1 MLVGEQSPAPR
12 VVAGL
17 RKLRPEL
24 TPAPVPTPADPNL
37 RISGVLR
44 QYYDEDDT
52 SFAWVRAAVHGGC
65 LHAWRDG
72 TLPRRSAARLPL
84 RHLHLRPAPRLP
96 NAFQLSRLRDDESVA
111 TFQTCNAA
119 EYNRWVRALC
129 VEILRQTPLPQVRFL
144 DVLPAADTS
153 REPKKEALQLETPCP
168 PRPPPR
174 ARRRLLTS
182 PETLLPRRDHSPAA
196 TDEGIVVEDDD
207 YDSSSDRSLDLTL
220 SLDAL
225 KTADVVDAPV
235 RKAEVVKCDNCS
247 KLTAGT
253 QQHHTLPRA
262 ARSID
267 SEQGRHHRYL
277 KRWEGTA
284 GGAVRGR
291 SAMEAARRKTSSLES
306 RARSCSPNAHEAIAQ
321 YVPVRERRALF
332 ESLSQSGGSLARS
345 TEQLTRPIAVL
356 ETTPRRAA
364 SMHDLQAP
372 PTRSVS
378 DLRQFFEAVARGTG
392 AGPCSAGL
400 QRHSAPPNPIRAF
413 ASLTCA

>member
-24 TPAPVPTPADPNL
+24 TPGPVPTPTDPNI

-44 QYYDEDDT
+44 QYYNEDT
-52 SFAWVRAAVHGGC
+52 ESWAWVRAAVQQGC
-65 LHAWRDG
+65 LLAWRDG
-72 TLPRRSAARLPL
+72 TLPRRPAARLPL
-84 RHLHLRPAPRLP
+84 RDLHLRIAPTLP
-96 NAFQLSRLRDDESVA
+96 NAFQLSRLRDDSSVA

-119 EYNRWVRALC
+119 EYAKWVRALC
-129 VEILRQTPLPQVRFL
+129 VEILGQTPLPQVRFL
-144 DVLPAADTS
+144 DVLPAADTT
-153 REPKKEALQLETPCP
+153 RKPKNEAPQQETPACP
-168 PRPPPR
+168 PRAPPR

-182 PETLLPRRDHSPAA
+182 PETQLPRRDHSPAA

-207 YDSSSDRSLDLTL
+207 YDSSSDRSLDLTF

-225 KTADVVDAPV
+225 KTTDVVDAPPPV
-235 RKAEVVKCDNCS
+235 RKAEVIKCDNCS
-247 KLTAGT
+247 KLTA
-253 QQHHTLPRA
+253 QHHTLPRA
-262 ARSID
+262 RSTD
-267 SEQGRHHRYL
+267 SEQGRHRYL

-284 GGAVRGR
+284 GAAERGR
-291 SAMEAARRKTSSLES
+291 FAMEAARRKTASLES
-306 RARSCSPNAHEAIAQ
+306 RARSCSPNAHEAVAK

-332 ESLSQSGGSLARS
+332 ESLSKTGSGLARS
-345 TEQLTRPIAVL
+345 TEQLTRPIVVP

-364 SMHDLQAP
+364 SLHDLQAP

-378 DLRQFFEAVARGTG
+378 DLRQFFEAVARGVG
-392 AGPCSAGL
+392 GCSAGL
-400 QRHSAPPNPIRAF
+400 QRHSAPPNTAPRAF

>member
-24 TPAPVPTPADPNL
+24 TPGPVPTPADPNL

-44 QYYDEDDT
+44 QYYSDDAT
-52 SFAWVRAAVHGGC
+52 SWAWVRAAVRGGC
-65 LHAWRDG
+65 LLAWRDG
-72 TLPRRSAARLPL
+72 TLPRRPAARLPL
-84 RHLHLRPAPRLP
+84 RHLHLRPAPSLA
-96 NAFQLSRLRDDESVA
+96 NAFQLSRLRDDASVA

-119 EYNRWVRALC
+119 EYARWVRALC

-144 DVLPAADTS
+144 DVLPAADTG
-153 REPKKEALQLETPCP
+153 REPKKEAPQQETPAGP

-225 KTADVVDAPV
+225 KTTDVVDAPV
-235 RKAEVVKCDNCS
+235 RTAEVIKCDNCS
-247 KLTAGT
+247 KLSASA

-262 ARSID
+262 ARS
-267 SEQGRHHRYL
+267 SELEQGRHRYL

-284 GGAVRGR
+284 GGAERGR
-291 SAMEAARRKTSSLES
+291 VAMEAARRKTSALES

-345 TEQLTRPIAVL
+345 TEQLPTRPPAVL
-356 ETTPRRAA
+356 EPAPRRAA
-364 SMHDLQAP
+364 SLHDLQAP
-372 PTRSVS
+372 PSRSVS
-378 DLRQFFEAVARGTG
+378 DLRQFFEAVARG
-392 AGPCSAGL
+392 GPCSAGL

>member
-24 TPAPVPTPADPNL
+24 TPGPVPTPVDPDF

-44 QYYDEDDT
+44 QYYNDDT
-52 SFAWVRAAVHGGC
+52 ESWAWVRAAVRGGC
-65 LHAWRDG
+65 LLAWRDG
-72 TLPRRSAARLPL
+72 TLPRRTPARLPL
-84 RHLHLRPAPRLP
+84 RDLHLRTATSLP
-96 NAFQLSRLRDDESVA
+96 NAFQLSRLRDDTAVA

-119 EYNRWVRALC
+119 ECARWVRALC
-129 VEILRQTPLPQVRFL
+129 VEILGQTPLPQVRFL
-144 DVLPAADTS
+144 DVLPAADTAG
-153 REPKKEALQLETPCP
+153 REPKKETPQQETPLCP
-168 PRPPPR
+168 PKPPPR

-182 PETLLPRRDHSPAA
+182 TETLLPRRDHSPAA

-225 KTADVVDAPV
+225 KTTDVVDAPV
-235 RKAEVVKCDNCS
+235 RKAEVIKCDSCS
-247 KLTAGT
+247 KLNASS

-262 ARSID
+262 ARAE
-267 SEQGRHHRYL
+267 SEQGRRYL

-284 GGAVRGR
+284 GGAERGR
-291 SAMEAARRKTSSLES
+291 YAMEAARRKTASLEN
-306 RARSCSPNAHEAIAQ
+306 RARSCSPNVHEAVAQ

-332 ESLSQSGGSLARS
+332 ESLSRSTAASLARS
-345 TEQLTRPIAVL
+345 SEQLARVERPPA

-364 SMHDLQAP
+364 SLHDLQAP

-378 DLRQFFEAVARGTG
+378 DLRQFFEAVARG
-392 AGPCSAGL
+392 AGGCAGV
-400 QRHSAPPNPIRAF
+400 QRHSAPPGPAPRAF
-413 ASLTCA
+413 TSLTCA

>member
-24 TPAPVPTPADPNL
+24 TPGPIPTPVDPNF

-44 QYYDEDDT
+44 QYYNDDT
-52 SFAWVRAAVHGGC
+52 ESWAWVRAAVKNGC
-65 LHAWRDG
+65 LLAWRDG
-72 TLPRRSAARLPL
+72 TLPRRAAARLPL
-84 RHLHLRPAPRLP
+84 RDLHLRTATTLP
-96 NAFQLSRLRDDESVA
+96 NAFQLSRLRDDTAVA

-119 EYNRWVRALC
+119 EYARWVRALC
-129 VEILRQTPLPQVRFL
+129 VEILGQTPLPQVRFL
-144 DVLPAADTS
+144 DVLPAADTAG
-153 REPKKEALQLETPCP
+153 REPKKEATHQETPLCP
-168 PRPPPR
+168 PKAPPR

-182 PETLLPRRDHSPAA
+182 TETLLPRRDHSPAA

-225 KTADVVDAPV
+225 KTTDVVDAPV
-235 RKAEVVKCDNCS
+235 RKAEVIKCDSCS
-247 KLTAGT
+247 KLNTGA

-262 ARSID
+262 ARSE
-267 SEQGRHHRYL
+267 SEQGRRYL

-284 GGAVRGR
+284 GGAERGR
-291 SAMEAARRKTSSLES
+291 YAMEAARRKTASMEN
-306 RARSCSPNAHEAIAQ
+306 RARSCSPNVHEAVAK

-332 ESLSQSGGSLARS
+332 ESMSRTTASSLARS
-345 TEQLTRPIAVL
+345 SEQLARIERAPS

-364 SMHDLQAP
+364 SLHDLQAP

-378 DLRQFFEAVARGTG
+378 DLRQFFEAVARG
-392 AGPCSAGL
+392 AGGCI
-400 QRHSAPPNPIRAF
+400 QRHSAPPNPVPRAF
-413 ASLTCA
+413 TSLTCA

>member
-24 TPAPVPTPADPNL
+24 TPGPIPTPVDPDF

-44 QYYDEDDT
+44 QYYNDDT
-52 SFAWVRAAVHGGC
+52 ESWAWVRAAVRSGC
-65 LHAWRDG
+65 LLAWRDG
-72 TLPRRSAARLPL
+72 TLPRRAAARLPL
-84 RHLHLRPAPRLP
+84 RDLHLRTAHTLP
-96 NAFQLSRLRDDESVA
+96 NAFQLSRLRDDSAVA

-119 EYNRWVRALC
+119 EYARWVRALC
-129 VEILRQTPLPQVRFL
+129 VEILGQTPLPQVRFL
-144 DVLPAADTS
+144 DVLPAADTAS
-153 REPKKEALQLETPCP
+153 REPKKEAPQQETPSCP
-168 PRPPPR
+168 PKPPPR

-182 PETLLPRRDHSPAA
+182 TETQLTRRDHSPAA

-225 KTADVVDAPV
+225 KTTDVVDAPV
-235 RKAEVVKCDNCS
+235 RKAEVIKCDSCS
-247 KLTAGT
+247 KLNAGT

-262 ARSID
+262 ARSE
-267 SEQGRHHRYL
+267 SEQGRRYL

-284 GGAVRGR
+284 GGAERGR
-291 SAMEAARRKTSSLES
+291 FAMEAARRKTSSLEH
-306 RARSCSPNAHEAIAQ
+306 RARSCSPNVHEAIAQ

-332 ESLSQSGGSLARS
+332 ESLSRTSGGLARS
-345 TEQLTRPIAVL
+345 SEQLARIERSP

-364 SMHDLQAP
+364 SLHDLQAP

-378 DLRQFFEAVARGTG
+378 DLRQFFEAVARGAG
-392 AGPCSAGL
+392 AAGACA
-400 QRHSAPPNPIRAF
+400 QRHSAPHYAPRAF
-413 ASLTCA
+413 TSLTCA